1 MLEKSIEQL
10 ENNYWKKESEF
21 PTNLIEKCFEYR
33 KIKLSELT
41 VEQIRL
47 MISQKI
53 GIEFLIGI
61 ALKKLELNIIAEGNL
76 YEGDLLD
83 SVLKIP
89 TEFWKKNKTE
99 FEKLKILIEKN
110 KEKIKIELGE
120 KELERIEKRIKASC
134 QHLV

>member
-21 PTNLIEKCFEYR
+21 PTNLIEKCWEYR

-41 VEQIRL
+41 IEQIRL
-47 MISQKI
+47 LISQKI

-83 SVLKIP
+83 SVSKIP
-89 TEFWKKNKTE
+89 LEFWKKNKIE
-99 FEKLKILIEKN
+99 FEKLKIIIEKN

-120 KELERIEKRIKASC
+120 KELKRIEKRIKTSC
-134 QHLV
+134 QQYI

>member
-21 PTNLIEKCFEYR
+21 PTNLIEKYFEYR

-47 MISQKI
+47 MIFQKI

-61 ALKKLELNIIAEGNL
+61 ALKKLELNIIA
-76 YEGDLLD
+76 
-83 SVLKIP
+83 
-89 TEFWKKNKTE
+89 
-99 FEKLKILIEKN
+99 
-110 KEKIKIELGE
+110 
-120 KELERIEKRIKASC
+120 
-134 QHLV
+134 

>member
-10 ENNYWKKESEF
+10 ENNYWKKELEF
-21 PTNLIEKCFEYR
+21 PTSLVGKCYDYR

-41 VEQIRL
+41 IEQIRL
-47 MISQKI
+47 LISQQI

-83 SVLKIP
+83 SVSKIP
-89 TEFWKKNKTE
+89 AKFWNKNKTE
-99 FEKLKILIEKN
+99 FEKLKIIIEKG

-134 QHLV
+134 QHRV